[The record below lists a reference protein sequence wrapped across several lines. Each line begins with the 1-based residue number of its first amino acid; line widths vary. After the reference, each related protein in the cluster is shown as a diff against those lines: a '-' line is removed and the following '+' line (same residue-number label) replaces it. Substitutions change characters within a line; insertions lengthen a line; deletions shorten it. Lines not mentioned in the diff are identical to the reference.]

1 MLSTEG
7 IYMKKA
13 TIYFTLW
20 RRVFASNLII
30 LTFIVKH
37 LTPARI
43 SLHLNFMTHAHT
55 THTLKNEYL
64 LGNKKNFEKLRAAHS
79 HWSFFSSPASDAHFF
94 HHMQHTHIYNGSNE
108 DCCLYWYSYQKKNL
122 VLLNSF
128 GHFVVWGGW
137 QAEMLGIRLRKRKKS
152 VLEDE
157 DFSWHKKGGGGGAY
171 VWYSE
176 GIWNCDVEWCRMRRG
191 RTKAALLFACTLE
204 RLSSS

>member
-1 MLSTEG
+1 MTELSMKMYLIVAIKMLSTEG

-64 LGNKKNFEKLRAAHS
+64 LGKKKTLKS
-79 HWSFFSSPASDAHFF
+79 CG
-94 HHMQHTHIYNGSNE
+94 QHIHT
-108 DCCLYWYSYQKKNL
+108 
-122 VLLNSF
+122 
-128 GHFVVWGGW
+128 GHFSPLQ
-137 QAEMLGIRLRKRKKS
+137 QAMHISSTTCSIHTFIMDQMKTAASIGIPTRKKIWCYWTALGIL
-152 VLEDE
+152 
-157 DFSWHKKGGGGGAY
+157 
-171 VWYSE
+171 
-176 GIWNCDVEWCRMRRG
+176 
-191 RTKAALLFACTLE
+191 
-204 RLSSS
+204 